1 MNELSC
7 SISLIRDATSDAD
20 QRMREERK
28 ATITDLYLKAYTSV
42 EIGNAVGTSEE
53 SAKKEVSVISTDLV
67 KLPKVQFSDDSWQ
80 PPIYN
85 VWSFAKKT
93 NSTSHFGNTEQRIV
107 ENLL

>member
-28 ATITDLYLKAYTSV
+28 ATITDLYLKAYTV
-42 EIGNAVGTSEE
+42 EEIADQVGLNPVSLRGEKSELTL
-53 SAKKEVSVISTDLV
+53 ISTELV
-67 KLPKVQFSDDSWQ
+67 KSTKVQFSDDAWQ

-85 VWSFAKKT
+85 VWSF
-93 NSTSHFGNTEQRIV
+93 V
-107 ENLL
+107 V

>member
-28 ATITDLYLKAYTSV
+28 ATITDLYLKAYTSE
-42 EIGNAVGTSEE
+42 EICNDVGLTRQQVDN
-53 SAKKEVSVISTDLV
+53 EVSQISTDLV
-67 KLPKVQFSDDSWQ
+67 KFAKVQFSDDSWT

-85 VWSFAKKT
+85 VWSFAKKSNKT
-93 NSTSHFGNTEQRIV
+93 DHFGNTEQRIV